1 VFQILFKTIL
11 DSIETVLK
19 ANQAA
24 NTLIKVYRQYIIEPG
39 VHTVPACVIGST
51 RAMKIDDAFTGD
63 TGGAR
68 PRTWDVDI
76 GVSLITRRYPLP
88 AQVKTAAEE
97 VDATQAAVYTA
108 LNADSSL
115 GNVVEQSWVETVRE
129 IILLQGEY
137 YGYEILLSCQVF
149 EV

>member
-1 VFQILFKTIL
+1 MQFKPILDAIETIL
-11 DSIETVLK
+11 K
-19 ANQAA
+19 ADQAA
-24 NTLIKVYRQYIIEPG
+24 NARIKVYRQYIIEPG
-39 VHTVPACVIGST
+39 VHTVPACVIGSS
-51 RAMKIDDAFTGD
+51 RAMKINDAYTGD

-76 GVSLITRRYPLP
+76 GVSILTRRYPLP

-115 GNVVEQSWVETVRE
+115 GDVVSQSWVENVRE

-137 YGYEILLSCQVF
+137 YGYEVMLSCQVF